1 MQHYYKSEDPTVVG
15 IVQEYFQARD
25 QFQEELKAL
34 GAAFGGAAAPMR
46 DVDSHFAGGIKLLA
60 DRALD
65 VHWRRPDEHGYRSLR
80 HSASIPKGLS
90 KDDRIRIR
98 DEHSSLWK
106 KWDEHCPERLNITP
120 YWARLGINTGN
131 LWLCGG
137 IKFEHQGTAYF
148 LLGFDINQANHQ
160 AKVAA
165 GQPSSGWIEG
175 AIEILPSEYETAR
188 QAKVGGAA

>member
-1 MQHYYKSEDPTVVG
+1 M
-15 IVQEYFQARD
+15 
-25 QFQEELKAL
+25 
-34 GAAFGGAAAPMR
+34 
-46 DVDSHFAGGIKLLA
+46 
-60 DRALD
+60 
-65 VHWRRPDEHGYRSLR
+65 
-80 HSASIPKGLS
+80 
-90 KDDRIRIR
+90 
-98 DEHSSLWK
+98 
-106 KWDEHCPERLNITP
+106 
-120 YWARLGINTGN
+120 
-131 LWLCGG
+131 CGG